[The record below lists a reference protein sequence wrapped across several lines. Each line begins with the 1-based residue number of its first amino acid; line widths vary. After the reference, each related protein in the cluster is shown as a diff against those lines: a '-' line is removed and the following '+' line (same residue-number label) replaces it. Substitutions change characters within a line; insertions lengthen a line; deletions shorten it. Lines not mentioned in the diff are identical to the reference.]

1 MFICIKYLN
10 IMRKITYL
18 LFASLIIFTSC
29 SSDDNSTQNAETRLP
44 KKQTIYGLNGSVPID
59 FVFDGNKIVTSTH
72 SGYYVIK
79 YTYTGDL
86 ITKKEA
92 PDFTY
97 EYSYDNGKLTTYL
110 RKLPGLDYYDRYSY
124 TYESNDVVSFVVTR
138 VTISTGAEEVI
149 SPKNIYTLK
158 DGNIIKYETKSFTT
172 TYKYDNKNSPKRNI
186 LGFNKIFEDQP
197 QVSSSVN
204 NVTSYT
210 TTLPDNSSY
219 TNEITYTYDDHNFPT
234 EINYKAIS
242 FKATYS
248 Y

>member
-1 MFICIKYLN
+1 MK
-10 IMRKITYL
+10 KITYL
-18 LFASLIIFTSC
+18 ICISLMILTSC
-29 SSDDNSTQNAETRLP
+29 SSDDSSAQNVETSRVP
-44 KKQTIYGLNGSVPID
+44 KKQIIFDLKGPVPID
-59 FVFDGNKIVTSTH
+59 FVFDGNKIVSSTH
-72 SGYYVIK
+72 SGNYVVK

-92 PDFTY
+92 SDFTD
-97 EYSYDNGKLTTYL
+97 EYSYTNGKLTTYL
-110 RKLPGLDYYDRYSY
+110 RKLPGRDYYDKYSY

-149 SPKNIYTLK
+149 SAKNIYTLK
-158 DGNIIKYETKSFTT
+158 DGNIIKYETKSSVT

-186 LGFNKIFEDQP
+186 LGFNKIFEYQP